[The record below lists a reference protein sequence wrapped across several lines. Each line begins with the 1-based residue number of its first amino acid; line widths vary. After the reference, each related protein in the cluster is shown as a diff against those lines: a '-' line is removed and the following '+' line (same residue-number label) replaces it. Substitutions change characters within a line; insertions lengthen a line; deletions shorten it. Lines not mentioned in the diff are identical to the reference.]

1 MVVNRAS
8 EINSV
13 DESEVENPQMGE
25 EDYGQFLLVNDE
37 ISDGSEEELSIG
49 EDSPMVMVS
58 PKI

>member
-1 MVVNRAS
+1 
-8 EINSV
+8 
-13 DESEVENPQMGE
+13 MGE

-58 PKI
+58 PKIQDYPVEKTY